1 MSLSPVNGW
10 SETFATTIT
19 WSTATSAA
27 TTMAPASGPFA
38 VSLTLGEHASSSLFP
53 RSAPHTHTHTHPSV
67 PEIIA
72 PFTELYYSSRELLPR
87 DNRGPLATNLGGP
100 NNSTPI
106 HYFYCGGSKCPL
118 GSIFKG
124 TNEEI
129 EGLCPPGALWCTLVP
144 ALTFTSQSKAVPT
157 HKLVHTDVYTKAQCL
172 LEHHMVRQKAIKY
185 AEEQTT

>member
-1 MSLSPVNGW
+1 MERDIRNNHYVEHGYFSGHYYGTSIRSIRSIIDSGRTCILVLIPSV
-10 SETFATTIT
+10 STT
-19 WSTATSAA
+19 
-27 TTMAPASGPFA
+27 
-38 VSLTLGEHASSSLFP
+38 
-53 RSAPHTHTHTHPSV
+53 HTHTHTHPSV